1 MSGSFGSSRSPVL
14 APLRAGSVSR
24 AAARA
29 RRRRRERGVALIMV
43 LGAIAI
49 MIVML
54 AEFQDDAG
62 AEFAAATAARDSVQA
77 EYFARSAINLSRL
90 LIAAEPTMREGIAPL
105 FMLMKRTAP
114 QLPVWQYADRVLGAF
129 NDKEGSQDFAGLSGL
144 NMSQSK
150 NLGLKGGHFEIN
162 IVDEDA

>member
-1 MSGSFGSSRSPVL
+1 M
-14 APLRAGSVSR
+14 SR
-24 AAARA
+24 AVPTRAAPRA

-77 EYFARSAINLSRL
+77 EYFARSAINLVAPAHRGRADDARGRSR
-90 LIAAEPTMREGIAPL
+90 R
-105 FMLMKRTAP
+105 
-114 QLPVWQYADRVLGAF
+114 
-129 NDKEGSQDFAGLSGL
+129 SSC
-144 NMSQSK
+144 
-150 NLGLKGGHFEIN
+150 
-162 IVDEDA
+162 